1 MKWKTDSFE
10 CWCGIDCAYAE
21 QKGIGMV
28 RRRMV
33 HESMC
38 STRGSDGPKEARPEL
53 YVTMGDVPLCH
64 ALPHLPVRCMYL
76 SGDKASRTQLACIVQ
91 HVASKPA
98 NRLRSL
104 HKGDIF
110 YFYSHSLTSPIT
122 SRIVMAPML
131 ARQRRSGESRGRR
144 RQQAQRASGWTN
156 EASGRLSAR
165 SWLSCQCVCARM
177 GVRLWCCGLCWQ
189 WAIMARMT

>member
-1 MKWKTDSFE
+1 MVLRKQGLSFMSQWE
-10 CWCGIDCAYAE
+10 MFLSAMLSHISLCDACTLAATRQAARSWPA
-21 QKGIGMV
+21 
-28 RRRMV
+28 
-33 HESMC
+33 SC
-38 STRGSDGPKEARPEL
+38 STWHQSLQIG
-53 YVTMGDVPLCH
+53 C
-64 ALPHLPVRCMYL
+64 AL
-76 SGDKASRTQLACIVQ
+76 STKATF
-91 HVASKPA
+91 
-98 NRLRSL
+98 
-104 HKGDIF
+104 F